1 MADQPSR
8 RSTPPRGRAQP
19 PAPGQQ
25 GWRVTPAPDG
35 RGASQQGRPP
45 TPSRSRWWIVAGIVV
60 FLLAIN
66 LWVSS
71 QALKPNAPI
80 GIPYSPTFL
89 NEVQAKN
96 VTTISSTG
104 DAISGTLKTAIAYPA
119 GSADKST
126 NFSTQIPIIR

>member
-1 MADQPSR
+1 M
-8 RSTPPRGRAQP
+8 
-19 PAPGQQ
+19 
-25 GWRVTPAPDG
+25 TPAPDG

-66 LWVSS
+66 LWISS

-80 GIPYSPTFL
+80 RIPYSPTFL

-104 DAISGTLKTAIAYPA
+104 DAISGTLKTAIGYPSRQRA
-119 GSADKST
+119 TSRPTSPPRSRRSPTTRRCSRRSAT
-126 NFSTQIPIIR
+126 RG